1 MSPSTRLVAQMMA
14 FAPLLTS
21 AAHASS
27 NAFVS
32 ICCNAPSTAGVF
44 NSTTLAQ
51 TRTIVTGS
59 GGDSFVL
66 SPNGAKMFVTVDNKQ
81 ELQVIATESGTILA
95 TVPTLVGISGTVP
108 LNIVMSPD
116 GSRVFVF
123 APQARP
129 NSLIY
134 IVDTATYR
142 STQTPV
148 PALNTIGPPMIS
160 PDGSQLYFEVGYAN
174 GYIQV
179 LNSVSLQPVKQIPVS
194 GIPTALAMT
203 PSGLI
208 LMTNSSNQLQVIDPS
223 SSNVNTFS
231 LPNTNP
237 GTPGNIISSPDSTT
251 AYVSFATGAIAAIS
265 IATGAT
271 GFDVTVNYIPT
282 HFAIS
287 PDGSTLYSTNLSLA
301 GVWSISEFQI
311 PTQKVLKTVNQLG
324 PLWALALGK
333 DGLYVLDA
341 DISGIATVDVGSRKA
356 THLALGGVGVN
367 SVAIPPG
374 GDTVWASTYGF
385 GLGGDILFLN
395 PDTQR
400 LTYKV
405 GPSGSLAFSP
415 DGKVVYVANPGV
427 LTAYDTATL
436 KSIGTAYVGQLTNID
451 QAIPSP
457 DGKRL
462 YISATF
468 ISGSVS
474 NGSVFLS
481 PGEILVLDTSTF
493 KYTAAISVADGMGAI
508 ALTPDGSTLVYT
520 ANYGRVHLLDTA
532 TNKVTGTIHL
542 TPTNGVLAD
551 VAISP
556 DGSTAYVADAQ
567 NNLLLAASLK
577 SKTQVNSI
585 PVGQGPSPVAVR
597 PDGSEVWVATLA
609 GLEIVNAATFQISG
623 TVRLPGAPSAIAFA
637 P

>member
-1 MSPSTRLVAQMMA
+1 MFQRTQWV
-14 FAPLLTS
+14 APLLTFATFIS
-21 AAHASS
+21 TAAQAYPT
-27 NAFVS
+27 AYVS

-44 NSTTLAQ
+44 NPATLGQ

-59 GGDSFVL
+59 GGDGFVL
-66 SPNGAKMFVTVDNKQ
+66 SHDGTKMFVTVDNKQ
-81 ELQVIATESGTILA
+81 ELQVIATASGTILA
-95 TVPTLVGISGTVP
+95 TVPTPVGISGSVP
-108 LNIVMSPD
+108 LNIVMSPN

-134 IVDTATYR
+134 IVDTATYL

-160 PDGSQLYFEVGYAN
+160 PDGSQLYFEVGYAD

-208 LMTNSSNQLQVIDPS
+208 LMTNSSSQLQVIDPTS
-223 SSNVNTFS
+223 STVNTFA
-231 LPNTNP
+231 LPNNH
-237 GTPGNIISSPDSTT
+237 GFPGNLISSPDSTT
-251 AYVSFATGAIAAIS
+251 AYVSFIGAILAVSISTGTTIFDAPVNYTATGL
-265 IATGAT
+265 
-271 GFDVTVNYIPT
+271 
-282 HFAIS
+282 AIS
-287 PDGSTLYSTNLSLA
+287 PDGTTLYSTNLSQA
-301 GVWSISEFQI
+301 GVWSISEFKI
-311 PTQKVLKTVNQLG
+311 PTQKVVKTVNQLG
-324 PLWALALGK
+324 PLWDLALGK

-356 THLALGGVGVN
+356 THVALGGVGVN

-374 GDTVWASTYGF
+374 GETVWASTYGF

-405 GPSGSLAFSP
+405 GPSGALAFSP
-415 DGKVVYVANPGV
+415 DGKEVYVANPGV
-427 LTAYDTATL
+427 VTAYNTATL
-436 KSIGTAYVGQLTNID
+436 KSIGSAHVGQLTNID

-457 DGKRL
+457 DGKHL

-468 ISGSVS
+468 ISGSIN
-474 NGSVFLS
+474 NGNVFLS

-493 KYTAAISVADGMGAI
+493 KYTAAISVNDGMGAI

-520 ANYGRVHLLDTA
+520 ANHGRVHLLDTA
-532 TNKVTGTIHL
+532 TNKVTGTIYL
-542 TPTNGVLAD
+542 TPTNGDLAS

-567 NNLLLAASLK
+567 NNVLLVASLK
-577 SKTQVNSI
+577 SKNQVNSI
-585 PVGQGPSPVAVR
+585 AVGDGPSPVVVR

>member
-1 MSPSTRLVAQMMA
+1 MSPNTRLVAQMVT
-14 FAPLLTS
+14 FATFLTS
-21 AAHASS
+21 AAHASP

-59 GGDSFVL
+59 GGNSFVL

-81 ELQVIATESGTILA
+81 ELQVIATASGTILA
-95 TVPTLVGISGTVP
+95 TVATPVGISGTVP

-129 NSLIY
+129 NALIY
-134 IVDTATYR
+134 IVDTATYL

-148 PALNTIGPPMIS
+148 PALNTIVPPMIS

-208 LMTNSSNQLQVIDPS
+208 LMTNSSSQLQVIDPTP
-223 SSNVNTFS
+223 SNVNTFA
-231 LPNTNP
+231 LPNNH
-237 GTPGNIISSPDSTT
+237 GFPGNVISSPDSTT
-251 AYVSFATGAIAAIS
+251 AYVSFNGAILATSISTGTTIFEAPVNYTATGL
-265 IATGAT
+265 
-271 GFDVTVNYIPT
+271 
-282 HFAIS
+282 AIS
-287 PDGSTLYSTNLSLA
+287 PDGTTLYSTNLSQA
-301 GVWSISEFQI
+301 GVWSLSEFKI
-311 PTQKVLKTVNQLG
+311 PTQKAVRTVNQLG

-341 DISGIATVDVGSRKA
+341 DQSGIATVDVASRKA
-356 THLALGGVGVN
+356 THVALGGVGVN

-374 GDTVWASTYGF
+374 GETVWASTYGF

-415 DGKVVYVANPGV
+415 DGKEVYVANPGV

-436 KSIGTAYVGQLTNID
+436 KSIGSAYVGQLTNID

-493 KYTAAISVADGMGAI
+493 KYTAAISVVDGMGAI

-542 TPTNGVLAD
+542 TPTNGDLAD

-567 NNLLLAASLK
+567 NNLLLVASLK
-577 SKTQVNSI
+577 SKIQVNSI
-585 PVGQGPSPVAVR
+585 PVGQGPSPVVVR

>member
-1 MSPSTRLVAQMMA
+1 
-14 FAPLLTS
+14 
-21 AAHASS
+21 
-27 NAFVS
+27 
-32 ICCNAPSTAGVF
+32 
-44 NSTTLAQ
+44 
-51 TRTIVTGS
+51 
-59 GGDSFVL
+59 
-66 SPNGAKMFVTVDNKQ
+66 
-81 ELQVIATESGTILA
+81 
-95 TVPTLVGISGTVP
+95 
-108 LNIVMSPD
+108 
-116 GSRVFVF
+116 
-123 APQARP
+123 
-129 NSLIY
+129 
-134 IVDTATYR
+134 
-142 STQTPV
+142 
-148 PALNTIGPPMIS
+148 MIS

-208 LMTNSSNQLQVIDPS
+208 LMTNSSSQLQVIDPTP
-223 SSNVNTFS
+223 SNVNTFA
-231 LPNTNP
+231 LPNNH
-237 GTPGNIISSPDSTT
+237 GFPGNVISSPDSTT
-251 AYVSFATGAIAAIS
+251 AYVSFNGAILATSISTGTTIFEAPVNYTATGL
-265 IATGAT
+265 
-271 GFDVTVNYIPT
+271 
-282 HFAIS
+282 AIS
-287 PDGSTLYSTNLSLA
+287 PDGTTLYSTNLSQA
-301 GVWSISEFQI
+301 GVWSLSEFKI
-311 PTQKVLKTVNQLG
+311 PTQKAVRTVNQLG

-341 DISGIATVDVGSRKA
+341 DQSGIATVDVASRKA
-356 THLALGGVGVN
+356 THVALGGVGVN

-374 GDTVWASTYGF
+374 GETVWASTYGF

-415 DGKVVYVANPGV
+415 DGKEVYVANPGV

-436 KSIGTAYVGQLTNID
+436 KSIGSAYVGQLTNID

-493 KYTAAISVADGMGAI
+493 KYTAAISVVDGMGAI

-542 TPTNGVLAD
+542 TPTNGDLAD

-567 NNLLLAASLK
+567 NNLLLVASLK
-577 SKTQVNSI
+577 SKIQVNSI
-585 PVGQGPSPVAVR
+585 PVGQGPSPVVVR

>member
-1 MSPSTRLVAQMMA
+1 MSRRTRWVAPM
-14 FAPLLTS
+14 LTLAS
-21 AAHASS
+21 FVSIAAHAAPS
-27 NAFVS
+27 AYVS

-44 NSTTLAQ
+44 NPSTLEQ

-59 GGDSFVL
+59 GGDGLAL
-66 SPNGAKMFVTVDNKQ
+66 SPDGKKMFVTVDNKQ
-81 ELQVIATESGTILA
+81 ELQVIATASGTILA
-95 TVPTLVGISGTVP
+95 TVPTPVGISGTVP

-129 NSLIY
+129 NALIY
-134 IVDTATYR
+134 IVDTATYL

-148 PALNTIGPPMIS
+148 PALNTIGPPMVS

-179 LNSVSLQPVKQIPVS
+179 LNSVSLQPVKRIPVS

-208 LMTNSSNQLQVIDPS
+208 LITNSSNQLQVIDPS
-223 SSNVNTFS
+223 TSTVNTFS
-231 LPNTNP
+231 LPNTNQ
-237 GTPGNIISSPDSTT
+237 GTPGNIISSPDSET
-251 AYVSFATGAIAAIS
+251 AYVSFATGEIAAIT
-265 IATGAT
+265 IAIGTT
-271 GFDVTVNYIPT
+271 VFDVTVNYVPT

-287 PDGSTLYSTNLSLA
+287 PDGSTLYSTNLSAA
-301 GVWSISEFQI
+301 GVWSISEFQTS
-311 PTQKVLKTVNQLG
+311 TQQVVKKVGQLG
-324 PLWALALGK
+324 PLWALALGN

-341 DISGIATVDVGSRKA
+341 DQSGIATVDVASRAA
-356 THLALGGVGVN
+356 THVALGGVGVN
-367 SVAIPPG
+367 SVAIPPAG
-374 GDTVWASTYGF
+374 ETVWASTYGF

-395 PDTQR
+395 PATQR
-400 LTYKV
+400 LRYKV

-415 DGKVVYVANPGV
+415 DGKEVYVANPGV

-436 KSIGTAYVGQLTNID
+436 NPIGSAYVGQLTNLD

-457 DGKRL
+457 DGKRV

-468 ISGSVS
+468 ISGSIS

-481 PGEILVLDTSTF
+481 PGEILILDTSTF
-493 KYTAAISVADGMGAI
+493 KYTAAISVNDGMGAI

-520 ANYGRVHLLDTA
+520 ANHGRVHLLDTA

-542 TPTNGVLAD
+542 TPANGDLAD

-567 NNLLLAASLK
+567 NNLLLVAGLK

-585 PVGQGPSPVAVR
+585 AVGQGPSPVVVR

-609 GLEIVNAATFQISG
+609 GLEVVNSATLQISG